1 MVAYI
6 AGKISDNLDTYQ
18 YDFCDC
24 QMVLEHLGYKVLSP
38 AWMPVG
44 LHKYEDYMN
53 ISKEMLKA
61 ADDVFFLEGW
71 KESKGAMQEHEWAK
85 RWKKNIFYYNKDM
98 VIAQ

>member
-18 YDFCDC
+18 YDFSDAE
-24 QMVLEHLGYKVLSP
+24 QVLTHCGYTVLSP
-38 AWMPVG
+38 AWLPVG
-44 LHKYEDYMN
+44 LHSYDDYMN

-71 KESKGAMQEHEWAK
+71 KESKGARQEHEWAK
-85 RWKKNIFYYNKDM
+85 RWKKNIFYYNKDA
-98 VIAQ
+98 VIV

>member
-6 AGKISDNLDTYQ
+6 AGKITDNLDTYQ
-18 YDFCDC
+18 YDFADC
-24 QMVLEHLGYKVLSP
+24 EMALKQLDYTVLSP
-38 AWMPVG
+38 AYLPVG

-71 KESKGAMQEHEWAK
+71 KESKGARQEHEWAK
-85 RWKKNIFYYNKDM
+85 KWKKNIYYYSKDW
-98 VIAQ
+98 VIV